1 MDFLKMSAE
10 GNVVLNTSL
19 AELQTCEGFFNTG
32 MLNESEYMNLVP
44 AGSGVNTA
52 NVSLAIIVN

>member
-1 MDFLKMSAE
+1 MSAE

-32 MLNESEYMNLVP
+32 MLNESEYMNLMP